1 MASFS
6 LTPSAELGVRWSNFE
21 NWSVSRLRRQNNPIT
36 FWGVSTLYLWPSC
49 PGNSSFSRRST
60 VFGPMPG
67 IRPACSFLLESGD
80 LMKFLNTSVSGV
92 VRPDDGGG
100 VVGGG
105 VVAMFGAVRTHTR

>member
-1 MASFS
+1 
-6 LTPSAELGVRWSNFE
+6 
-21 NWSVSRLRRQNNPIT
+21 
-36 FWGVSTLYLWPSC
+36 
-49 PGNSSFSRRST
+49 
-60 VFGPMPG
+60 
-67 IRPACSFLLESGD
+67 